1 MPGGIILSD
10 NVLWHGKVTQPLQ
23 DKDISTKAVQEFNT
37 LLKEDPRIE
46 TVMLPIRDGLSVS
59 RKL

>member
-1 MPGGIILSD
+1 M
-10 NVLWHGKVTQPLQ
+10 LWHGKVIEPLDPK
-23 DKDISTKAVQEFNT
+23 DKSTKAVLDYNT

-46 TVMLPIRDGLSVS
+46 TVVLPIRDGLTVS